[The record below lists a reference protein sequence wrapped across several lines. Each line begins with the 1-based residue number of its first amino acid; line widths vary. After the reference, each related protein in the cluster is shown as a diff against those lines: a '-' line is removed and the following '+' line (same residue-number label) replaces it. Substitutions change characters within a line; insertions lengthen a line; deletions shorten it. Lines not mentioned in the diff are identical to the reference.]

1 MLVPFTDIAN
11 PKLKGKLWEGETEE
25 DKEYINLRCEV
36 ANKVAKI
43 NVSIEEY
50 LQEGEE
56 SRALRY
62 MISGS
67 YLQLPLYEGPLG
79 CCVIY

>member
-50 LQEGEE
+50 LQE
-56 SRALRY
+56 
-62 MISGS
+62 
-67 YLQLPLYEGPLG
+67 
-79 CCVIY
+79 